1 MTRDAPGVSVI
12 FPTGMLGGGFPAET
26 IERGLELGADAIA
39 VDAGSTDSGPYYL
52 GTGTAKTTEAAV
64 KRDLHVLLTSARE
77 ADIPLVV
84 TSCATS
90 GTNAG
95 VEWVAGMADAIAREE
110 HLNFTLSTIYSEQ
123 TVDTITAALASGAV
137 KPLPPAGP
145 IDQQVLQSCEHIVG
159 LMGFEPIADA
169 LAAGADVVLAGRATD
184 TASVAA
190 LALMRGL
197 PPGPAWHAAKT
208 VECGGLCTTN
218 PQSGG
223 VLVHVDD
230 AGFTVQPLDPNSA
243 CTPTTVAAHMLYE
256 NADPFR
262 MREPSGTLD
271 TSRAAYRAVDLRTVR
286 VEGTRF
292 EPADQHTI
300 KLEGSAIA
308 GYETIAL
315 VGIRDPHVLV
325 EIDTWIDTLDSI
337 LTDRVCALLDL
348 DRTEYA
354 TQLSAY
360 GHNAVL
366 GELDPDTTTPR
377 EVGVLFKA
385 RARDQATATAIA
397 KIANPL
403 LLHLPLRA
411 TNHLPSFAFATSP
424 PEIERAAA
432 YEFVLNHTIDVSS
445 PVELFRT
452 ETITVSHA

>member
-1 MTRDAPGVSVI
+1 MSDARDVNVI
-12 FPTGMLGGGFPAET
+12 FPTGMLGGGFPAEG
-26 IERGLELGADAIA
+26 IERGIELGADAIA
-39 VDAGSTDSGPYYL
+39 IDAGSTDSGPYYL
-52 GTGTAKTTEAAV
+52 GTATAKTTEAAV
-64 KRDLHVLLTSARE
+64 ERDLHVLLTSARA

-84 TSCATS
+84 TSCGTA

-95 VEWVAGMADAIAREE
+95 VDWVAGIVDAIAREE
-110 HLNFTLSTIYSEQ
+110 HLGFRLATIYSEQ
-123 TVDTITAALASGAV
+123 TADSITAALAAGAV
-137 KPLPPAGP
+137 TPLPPAGP
-145 IDQQVLQSCEHIVG
+145 IDPKVLRSCEHIVG
-159 LMGFEPIADA
+159 LMGFEPVADA
-169 LAAGADVVLAGRATD
+169 LAGGADVVLAGRATD

-197 PPGPAWHAAKT
+197 PAGPAWHAAKT

-223 VLVHVDD
+223 VLVHIDGS
-230 AGFTVQPLDPNSA
+230 GFTVQPLDPNSA
-243 CTPTTVAAHMLYE
+243 CTRTTVAAHMLYE

-262 MREPSGTLD
+262 MREPSGTVD
-271 TSRAAYRAVDLRTVR
+271 TSEAAYRAVDHRTVR
-286 VEGTRF
+286 VEGSRF
-292 EPADQHTI
+292 EPATQHTI

-315 VGIRDPHVLV
+315 VGIRDPQILTD
-325 EIDTWIDTLDSI
+325 IDTWIDTLDAI

-348 DRTEYA
+348 DRTDYA
-354 TQLSAY
+354 TQLNAY

-366 GELDPDTTTPR
+366 GALDPDTATPG

-411 TNHLPSFAFATSP
+411 ASHLPSFAFATSP
-424 PEIERAAA
+424 PEIERGAV
-432 YEFVLNHTIDVSS
+432 YEFVLNHTVDVAS

-452 ETITVSHA
+452 ETVQVSHA

>member
-1 MTRDAPGVSVI
+1 
-12 FPTGMLGGGFPAET
+12 
-26 IERGLELGADAIA
+26 
-39 VDAGSTDSGPYYL
+39 
-52 GTGTAKTTEAAV
+52 
-64 KRDLHVLLTSARE
+64 
-77 ADIPLVV
+77 
-84 TSCATS
+84 
-90 GTNAG
+90 
-95 VEWVAGMADAIAREE
+95 
-110 HLNFTLSTIYSEQ
+110 
-123 TVDTITAALASGAV
+123 
-137 KPLPPAGP
+137 
-145 IDQQVLQSCEHIVG
+145 
-159 LMGFEPIADA
+159 
-169 LAAGADVVLAGRATD
+169 
-184 TASVAA
+184 
-190 LALMRGL
+190 
-197 PPGPAWHAAKT
+197 
-208 VECGGLCTTN
+208 
-218 PQSGG
+218 
-223 VLVHVDD
+223 
-230 AGFTVQPLDPNSA
+230 
-243 CTPTTVAAHMLYE
+243 MLYE

-286 VEGTRF
+286 VEGSRF

-366 GELDPDTTTPR
+366 GALDPYTTTPR

-424 PEIERAAA
+424 PEIERGAA